1 MLAIRIHNDIGG
13 FVVIERNGKY
23 LPNVVEVMSSV
34 FKEQDTVTDELMIK
48 RNDRDVTSATGG
60 LQRLAK

>member
-1 MLAIRIHNDIGG
+1 
-13 FVVIERNGKY
+13 VVIERNGKY

-48 RNDRDVTSATGG
+48 WDDRDI
-60 LQRLAK
+60 